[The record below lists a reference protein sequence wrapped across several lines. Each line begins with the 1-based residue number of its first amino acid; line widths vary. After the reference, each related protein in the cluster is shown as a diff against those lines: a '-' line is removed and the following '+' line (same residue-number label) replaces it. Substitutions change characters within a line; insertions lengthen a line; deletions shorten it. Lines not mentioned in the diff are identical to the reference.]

1 MITNNPI
8 IKDEKTY
15 NKLAV
20 NLSISTVVLTEA
32 KKILVNANLRLTPLN
47 SDCETLSGDDKIIL
61 LADVENSTD
70 PDILECVAT
79 IDAAIQKVINAK
91 NL

>member
-8 IKDEKTY
+8 IVGEKTY
-15 NKLAV
+15 DKFAV

-32 KKILVNANLRLTPLN
+32 KKVLVNANLRLTPLN
-47 SDCETLSGDDKIIL
+47 SNCDTLSGEDKIFL

-70 PDILECVAT
+70 PVVLECVAS
-79 IDAAIQKVINAK
+79 IDAAIQKLINAK